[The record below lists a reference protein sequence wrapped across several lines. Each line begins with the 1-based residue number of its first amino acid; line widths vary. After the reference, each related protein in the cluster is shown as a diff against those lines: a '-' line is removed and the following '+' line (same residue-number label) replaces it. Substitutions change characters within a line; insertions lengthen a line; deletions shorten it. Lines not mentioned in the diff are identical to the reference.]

1 MSLTT
6 SWTEGDAV
14 REWRQSVRKLL
25 LLLYTASLLT
35 SLGCFLW
42 NASAPVRVHSAPK
55 CYPSK
60 GDEFSLAPV
69 PTLPADSILNTGDA
83 AALDALPGIGTVL
96 SERIITYREEHGAFV
111 YPEDLRNVQ
120 GIGAELQTKITD
132 SLDDESTNPLIAP
145 AAETTT
151 VPRATLPPD
160 SILNTGDAAALDALP
175 GIGPV
180 LSERIITYREECG
193 TFVYPEDLR
202 NIDGIGA
209 ALQTKIIDSLDD
221 ELTNPPIAP
230 AAETATVPR
239 ATLPP
244 DSILNTGD
252 AAALDALPGIGTVL
266 SERIVAYREE
276 HGAFV
281 YPEELRNVKGIGEK
295 RLQAILDA
303 LAGESAEESD

>member
-14 REWRQSVRKLL
+14 REWRQGVRKLL
-25 LLLYTASLLT
+25 LLLYAATLLA

-96 SERIITYREEHGAFV
+96 SERI
-111 YPEDLRNVQ
+111 
-120 GIGAELQTKITD
+120 
-132 SLDDESTNPLIAP
+132 
-145 AAETTT
+145 
-151 VPRATLPPD
+151 
-160 SILNTGDAAALDALP
+160 
-175 GIGPV
+175 
-180 LSERIITYREECG
+180 
-193 TFVYPEDLR
+193 
-202 NIDGIGA
+202 
-209 ALQTKIIDSLDD
+209 
-221 ELTNPPIAP
+221 
-230 AAETATVPR
+230 
-239 ATLPP
+239 
-244 DSILNTGD
+244 
-252 AAALDALPGIGTVL
+252 
-266 SERIVAYREE
+266 VAYREE
-276 HGAFV
+276 HGVFV
-281 YPEELRNVKGIGEK
+281 YPEELQNVKGIGEK

>member
-1 MSLTT
+1 MLRLFFFCRAPLSIRSKYATMSLTT

-14 REWRQSVRKLL
+14 REWRQGVRKLL
-25 LLLYTASLLT
+25 LLLYAATLLA

-55 CYPSK
+55 CYQSK

-69 PTLPADSILNTGDA
+69 PTLPA
-83 AALDALPGIGTVL
+83 
-96 SERIITYREEHGAFV
+96 
-111 YPEDLRNVQ
+111 
-120 GIGAELQTKITD
+120 
-132 SLDDESTNPLIAP
+132 
-145 AAETTT
+145 
-151 VPRATLPPD
+151 
-160 SILNTGDAAALDALP
+160 
-175 GIGPV
+175 
-180 LSERIITYREECG
+180 
-193 TFVYPEDLR
+193 
-202 NIDGIGA
+202 
-209 ALQTKIIDSLDD
+209 
-221 ELTNPPIAP
+221 
-230 AAETATVPR
+230 
-239 ATLPP
+239 

-281 YPEELRNVKGIGEK
+281 YPEELRNVKGIGGK

>member
-1 MSLTT
+1 M
-6 SWTEGDAV
+6 
-14 REWRQSVRKLL
+14 REWRQGVRKLL

-35 SLGCFLW
+35 SLVCFLW
-42 NASAPVRVHSAPK
+42 DASVSVRVHFAPK

-69 PTLPADSILNTGDA
+69 PTLPA
-83 AALDALPGIGTVL
+83 
-96 SERIITYREEHGAFV
+96 
-111 YPEDLRNVQ
+111 
-120 GIGAELQTKITD
+120 
-132 SLDDESTNPLIAP
+132 
-145 AAETTT
+145 
-151 VPRATLPPD
+151 D

-209 ALQTKIIDSLDD
+209 ALQTRIIDSLDD
-221 ELTNPPIAP
+221 ESTTPPIAP

-303 LAGESAEESD
+303 LAGESAEGSD

>member
-1 MSLTT
+1 MESSFPCCAYFFCRAPLSIRSKYGTMLLTT

-14 REWRQSVRKLL
+14 REWRQGVRKLL
-25 LLLYTASLLT
+25 LLLYAAALLI

-60 GDEFSLAPV
+60 GDGFTLAP
-69 PTLPADSILNTGDA
+69 LP
-83 AALDALPGIGTVL
+83 
-96 SERIITYREEHGAFV
+96 
-111 YPEDLRNVQ
+111 
-120 GIGAELQTKITD
+120 
-132 SLDDESTNPLIAP
+132 
-145 AAETTT
+145 
-151 VPRATLPPD
+151 
-160 SILNTGDAAALDALP
+160 
-175 GIGPV
+175 
-180 LSERIITYREECG
+180 
-193 TFVYPEDLR
+193 
-202 NIDGIGA
+202 
-209 ALQTKIIDSLDD
+209 
-221 ELTNPPIAP
+221 
-230 AAETATVPR
+230 
-239 ATLPP
+239 TLPP

>member
-1 MSLTT
+1 MESSFPCCAYFFCRAPLSIRSKYGTMLLTT

-14 REWRQSVRKLL
+14 REWRQGVRKLL
-25 LLLYTASLLT
+25 LLLYTAALLI

-69 PTLPADSILNTGDA
+69 PTLPA
-83 AALDALPGIGTVL
+83 
-96 SERIITYREEHGAFV
+96 
-111 YPEDLRNVQ
+111 
-120 GIGAELQTKITD
+120 
-132 SLDDESTNPLIAP
+132 
-145 AAETTT
+145 
-151 VPRATLPPD
+151 D

-252 AAALDALPGIGTVL
+252 ASAGFHSEHRRRCRIGRPAGYRYCAVGADCGIPGGTRRVRVSGGLAERPGHRGEAAASNSRCAGGRKCRGKQLTGMGTVHTNTKL
-266 SERIVAYREE
+266 HHQGDDTHVPHPISRRRRCF
-276 HGAFV
+276 G
-281 YPEELRNVKGIGEK
+281 
-295 RLQAILDA
+295 
-303 LAGESAEESD
+303 

>member
-1 MSLTT
+1 MESSFPCCAYFFCRVPLSIRSKYGTMLLTT

-14 REWRQSVRKLL
+14 RKWRQGVRKLL
-25 LLLYTASLLT
+25 LLLYAAALLI

-69 PTLPADSILNTGDA
+69 PTLPA
-83 AALDALPGIGTVL
+83 
-96 SERIITYREEHGAFV
+96 
-111 YPEDLRNVQ
+111 
-120 GIGAELQTKITD
+120 
-132 SLDDESTNPLIAP
+132 
-145 AAETTT
+145 
-151 VPRATLPPD
+151 
-160 SILNTGDAAALDALP
+160 
-175 GIGPV
+175 
-180 LSERIITYREECG
+180 
-193 TFVYPEDLR
+193 
-202 NIDGIGA
+202 
-209 ALQTKIIDSLDD
+209 
-221 ELTNPPIAP
+221 
-230 AAETATVPR
+230 
-239 ATLPP
+239 

>member
-1 MSLTT
+1 M
-6 SWTEGDAV
+6 
-14 REWRQSVRKLL
+14 REWRQGVRKLL
-25 LLLYTASLLT
+25 LLLYTAALLISL
-35 SLGCFLW
+35 SCFLW

-96 SERIITYREEHGAFV
+96 SERIITYREEH
-111 YPEDLRNVQ
+111 
-120 GIGAELQTKITD
+120 
-132 SLDDESTNPLIAP
+132 
-145 AAETTT
+145 
-151 VPRATLPPD
+151 
-160 SILNTGDAAALDALP
+160 
-175 GIGPV
+175 
-180 LSERIITYREECG
+180 G

-281 YPEELRNVKGIGEK
+281 YPEDLRNVQGIGEK

-303 LAGESAEESD
+303 LAGESAEESN

>member
-1 MSLTT
+1 M
-6 SWTEGDAV
+6 
-14 REWRQSVRKLL
+14 REWRQGVRKLL
-25 LLLYTASLLT
+25 LLLYAVTLLASL
-35 SLGCFLW
+35 SCFLW
-42 NASAPVRVHSAPK
+42 NASVPVRVHSAPK

-69 PTLPADSILNTGDA
+69 P
-83 AALDALPGIGTVL
+83 
-96 SERIITYREEHGAFV
+96 
-111 YPEDLRNVQ
+111 
-120 GIGAELQTKITD
+120 
-132 SLDDESTNPLIAP
+132 
-145 AAETTT
+145 
-151 VPRATLPPD
+151 TLPPD

-209 ALQTKIIDSLDD
+209 ALQTRIIDSLDD
-221 ELTNPPIAP
+221 ESTTPPIAP

-303 LAGESAEESD
+303 LAGESAEGSD

>member
-1 MSLTT
+1 M
-6 SWTEGDAV
+6 
-14 REWRQSVRKLL
+14 REWRQGVRKLL
-25 LLLYTASLLT
+25 LLLYTAVLLI

-132 SLDDESTNPLIAP
+132 SLDDESTNPLIVP
-145 AAETTT
+145 AAETTA
-151 VPRATLPPD
+151 VPGATLPPD

-180 LSERIITYREECG
+180 LSERIVT
-193 TFVYPEDLR
+193 
-202 NIDGIGA
+202 
-209 ALQTKIIDSLDD
+209 
-221 ELTNPPIAP
+221 
-230 AAETATVPR
+230 
-239 ATLPP
+239 
-244 DSILNTGD
+244 
-252 AAALDALPGIGTVL
+252 
-266 SERIVAYREE
+266 YREE

-281 YPEELRNVKGIGEK
+281 YPEELRNVQGIGEK

>member
-1 MSLTT
+1 MLCANGGRACESCFCCCIRHPFLQALAASYGTHPAL
-6 SWTEGDAV
+6 SASIPP
-14 REWRQSVRKLL
+14 RSAIRQKA
-25 LLLYTASLLT
+25 TAS
-35 SLGCFLW
+35 
-42 NASAPVRVHSAPK
+42 R
-55 CYPSK
+55 
-60 GDEFSLAPV
+60 
-69 PTLPADSILNTGDA
+69 
-83 AALDALPGIGTVL
+83 IG
-96 SERIITYREEHGAFV
+96 S
-111 YPEDLRNVQ
+111 
-120 GIGAELQTKITD
+120 
-132 SLDDESTNPLIAP
+132 
-145 AAETTT
+145 
-151 VPRATLPPD
+151 
-160 SILNTGDAAALDALP
+160 
-175 GIGPV
+175 V

-209 ALQTKIIDSLDD
+209 ALQTIIIDSLDD
-221 ELTNPPIAP
+221 ESTTPPIAP

>member
-1 MSLTT
+1 M
-6 SWTEGDAV
+6 
-14 REWRQSVRKLL
+14 REWRQGVRKLL

-60 GDEFSLAPV
+60 GDGFTLAP
-69 PTLPADSILNTGDA
+69 LP
-83 AALDALPGIGTVL
+83 
-96 SERIITYREEHGAFV
+96 
-111 YPEDLRNVQ
+111 
-120 GIGAELQTKITD
+120 
-132 SLDDESTNPLIAP
+132 
-145 AAETTT
+145 
-151 VPRATLPPD
+151 TLPPD

-209 ALQTKIIDSLDD
+209 ALQTRIIDSLDD
-221 ELTNPPIAP
+221 ESTTPPIAP

-239 ATLPP
+239 VTLPP

-303 LAGESAEESD
+303 LAGESAEGSD

>member
-1 MSLTT
+1 MLRLFFLPHTLVHPFQVWYNAPDDKLDGGGCCAQMAAGRAKAASA
-6 SWTEGDAV
+6 AV
-14 REWRQSVRKLL
+14 YGIPSYKPW
-25 LLLYTASLLT
+25 
-35 SLGCFLW
+35 CFLW
-42 NASAPVRVHSAPK
+42 NASVPVRVHSAPK

-132 SLDDESTNPLIAP
+132 SLDDESTNPPIVP
-145 AAETTT
+145 AAETTA

-175 GIGPV
+175 GIGP
-180 LSERIITYREECG
+180 
-193 TFVYPEDLR
+193 
-202 NIDGIGA
+202 
-209 ALQTKIIDSLDD
+209 
-221 ELTNPPIAP
+221 
-230 AAETATVPR
+230 
-239 ATLPP
+239 
-244 DSILNTGD
+244 
-252 AAALDALPGIGTVL
+252 VL

>member
-1 MSLTT
+1 MLRLFFFCRAPLSIRSKYATMSLTT

-14 REWRQSVRKLL
+14 REWRQGVRKLL
-25 LLLYTASLLT
+25 LLLYTAVLLT

-42 NASAPVRVHSAPK
+42 NASVPVRVHSAPK

-69 PTLPADSILNTGDA
+69 PTLPA
-83 AALDALPGIGTVL
+83 
-96 SERIITYREEHGAFV
+96 
-111 YPEDLRNVQ
+111 
-120 GIGAELQTKITD
+120 
-132 SLDDESTNPLIAP
+132 
-145 AAETTT
+145 
-151 VPRATLPPD
+151 D

-221 ELTNPPIAP
+221 ESTNPPIAP

-266 SERIVAYREE
+266 SERIVTYREE

-281 YPEELRNVKGIGEK
+281 YPEDLRNVQGIGEK

>member
-1 MSLTT
+1 M
-6 SWTEGDAV
+6 
-14 REWRQSVRKLL
+14 REWRQGVRKLL
-25 LLLYTASLLT
+25 LLLYTAALLI

-60 GDEFSLAPV
+60 GDGFTLAP
-69 PTLPADSILNTGDA
+69 LP
-83 AALDALPGIGTVL
+83 
-96 SERIITYREEHGAFV
+96 
-111 YPEDLRNVQ
+111 
-120 GIGAELQTKITD
+120 
-132 SLDDESTNPLIAP
+132 
-145 AAETTT
+145 
-151 VPRATLPPD
+151 TLPPD
-160 SILNTGDAAALDALP
+160 SILNILNTGDAAALDALP

-221 ELTNPPIAP
+221 ESTNPPIAP
-230 AAETATVPR
+230 AAETTTVPR

-252 AAALDALPGIGTVL
+252 AAALDALPGIGPVL
-266 SERIVAYREE
+266 SERIVTYREE

-281 YPEELRNVKGIGEK
+281 YPEDLRNVKGIGEK

-303 LAGESAEESD
+303 LAGESAEESN

>member
-1 MSLTT
+1 MLRLFFFCRAPLSIRSKYATMSLTT

-14 REWRQSVRKLL
+14 REWRQGVRKLL
-25 LLLYTASLLT
+25 LLLYAATLLA

-55 CYPSK
+55 CYQSK

-69 PTLPADSILNTGDA
+69 PTLPA
-83 AALDALPGIGTVL
+83 
-96 SERIITYREEHGAFV
+96 
-111 YPEDLRNVQ
+111 
-120 GIGAELQTKITD
+120 
-132 SLDDESTNPLIAP
+132 
-145 AAETTT
+145 
-151 VPRATLPPD
+151 
-160 SILNTGDAAALDALP
+160 
-175 GIGPV
+175 
-180 LSERIITYREECG
+180 
-193 TFVYPEDLR
+193 
-202 NIDGIGA
+202 
-209 ALQTKIIDSLDD
+209 
-221 ELTNPPIAP
+221 
-230 AAETATVPR
+230 
-239 ATLPP
+239 

>member
-1 MSLTT
+1 MESSFPCCAYFFLPRTLVHPFQVCYNVP
-6 SWTEGDAV
+6 DD
-14 REWRQSVRKLL
+14 KLDGGGCCARMAAGRAKAASAAL
-25 LLLYTASLLT
+25 LI

-69 PTLPADSILNTGDA
+69 PTLPA
-83 AALDALPGIGTVL
+83 
-96 SERIITYREEHGAFV
+96 
-111 YPEDLRNVQ
+111 
-120 GIGAELQTKITD
+120 
-132 SLDDESTNPLIAP
+132 
-145 AAETTT
+145 
-151 VPRATLPPD
+151 
-160 SILNTGDAAALDALP
+160 
-175 GIGPV
+175 
-180 LSERIITYREECG
+180 
-193 TFVYPEDLR
+193 
-202 NIDGIGA
+202 
-209 ALQTKIIDSLDD
+209 
-221 ELTNPPIAP
+221 
-230 AAETATVPR
+230 
-239 ATLPP
+239 

-303 LAGESAEESD
+303 LAGESAEGSD

>member
-1 MSLTT
+1 M
-6 SWTEGDAV
+6 
-14 REWRQSVRKLL
+14 REWRQGVRKLL

-42 NASAPVRVHSAPK
+42 NASVPVRVHSAPK

-160 SILNTGDAAALDALP
+160 SILNTGDAAALDCRS
-175 GIGPV
+175 G
-180 LSERIITYREECG
+180 LSHTGRNTARSCIWRSCGMSRASGKSGCRQFSMRWRAKVRRKATDGYRNR
-193 TFVYPEDLR
+193 PHQH
-202 NIDGIGA
+202 
-209 ALQTKIIDSLDD
+209 QTTSSG
-221 ELTNPPIAP
+221 
-230 AAETATVPR
+230 R
-239 ATLPP
+239 
-244 DSILNTGD
+244 
-252 AAALDALPGIGTVL
+252 
-266 SERIVAYREE
+266 
-276 HGAFV
+276 
-281 YPEELRNVKGIGEK
+281 
-295 RLQAILDA
+295 
-303 LAGESAEESD
+303 

>member
-14 REWRQSVRKLL
+14 REWRQGVRKLL

-60 GDEFSLAPV
+60 GDGFTLAPV

-132 SLDDESTNPLIAP
+132 SLDDESTNPPIVP
-145 AAETTT
+145 AAETTA
-151 VPRATLPPD
+151 VPR
-160 SILNTGDAAALDALP
+160 
-175 GIGPV
+175 V
-180 LSERIITYREECG
+180 
-193 TFVYPEDLR
+193 
-202 NIDGIGA
+202 
-209 ALQTKIIDSLDD
+209 
-221 ELTNPPIAP
+221 
-230 AAETATVPR
+230 
-239 ATLPP
+239 TLPP

-266 SERIVAYREE
+266 S
-276 HGAFV
+276 
-281 YPEELRNVKGIGEK
+281 
-295 RLQAILDA
+295 
-303 LAGESAEESD
+303 

>member
-1 MSLTT
+1 MLRLFFFCRAPLSIRSKYATMSLTT

-14 REWRQSVRKLL
+14 REWRQGVRKLL
-25 LLLYTASLLT
+25 LLLYAATLLA

-96 SERIITYREEHGAFV
+96 SERI
-111 YPEDLRNVQ
+111 
-120 GIGAELQTKITD
+120 
-132 SLDDESTNPLIAP
+132 
-145 AAETTT
+145 
-151 VPRATLPPD
+151 
-160 SILNTGDAAALDALP
+160 
-175 GIGPV
+175 
-180 LSERIITYREECG
+180 
-193 TFVYPEDLR
+193 
-202 NIDGIGA
+202 
-209 ALQTKIIDSLDD
+209 
-221 ELTNPPIAP
+221 
-230 AAETATVPR
+230 
-239 ATLPP
+239 
-244 DSILNTGD
+244 
-252 AAALDALPGIGTVL
+252 
-266 SERIVAYREE
+266 VAYREE

-303 LAGESAEESD
+303 LVGESAEESD